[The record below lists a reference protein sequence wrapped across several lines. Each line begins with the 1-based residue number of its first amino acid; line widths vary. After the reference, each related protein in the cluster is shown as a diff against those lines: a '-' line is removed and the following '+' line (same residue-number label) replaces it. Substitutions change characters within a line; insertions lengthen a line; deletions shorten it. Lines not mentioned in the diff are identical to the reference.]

1 MIENTSMVNV
11 FKRLAKVGDVFKI
24 DRQEDRM
31 VIFALYEY
39 SSENIATII
48 RKIMQ
53 EVSKEGR
60 KEQYEIDDIDS
71 YSVYSRLAKD
81 NHHGF
86 VSFYDDQYYY
96 SVEAYS
102 SKSRMANGVVV
113 MFTVEAL

>member
-11 FKRLAKVGDVFKI
+11 FKRLAKYGDVFKI
-24 DRQEDRM
+24 DRQEDRI
-31 VIFALYEY
+31 VIFALYEC
-39 SSENIATII
+39 SSENIANIV

-53 EVSKEGR
+53 EVSKESR
-60 KEQYEIDDIDS
+60 KEQYEVDDFDS
-71 YSVYSRLAKD
+71 YSLYSRLAKD

-102 SKSRMANGVVV
+102 SKSRTAKGIIA
-113 MFTVEAL
+113 MFIVEAL